1 MNRGKLL
8 AVTFVLL
15 ALLWGAL
22 IYRDM
27 GMDEGGHKEYGT
39 PEVVLRGIDLERE
52 VSGDVWVL
60 HSERAER
67 YESLNRLE
75 SIDVVFTTR
84 DGKTWLMK
92 APEGTVTHDAGK
104 IELVNPS
111 GSSEDQ
117 PRPVFWKAPLARWD
131 GEKEAWFFPD
141 GLHLWNETVD
151 VRGNTGTIRPGG
163 EMILE
168 KGVTVSWKRPE
179 R

>member
-1 MNRGKLL
+1 MNRGKLM
-8 AVTFVLL
+8 AVTFVFL
-15 ALLWGAL
+15 ALLWGVL

-60 HSERAER
+60 PSDRAGR
-67 YESLNRLE
+67 YETLNRLE
-75 SIDVVFTTR
+75 SIDVVLTTS
-84 DGKTWLMK
+84 DGEIWLMK

-117 PRPVFWKAPLARWD
+117 PAPVFWKAPLARWD

-168 KGVTVSWKRPE
+168 KGVAVSWKRPE